1 MRWKNCSF
9 LLNSSHKGT
18 PDGTSSSSFIGS
30 IERGSLFKNMTD
42 LCSSAQKKILMGIV
56 KRKADHLRKLKY
68 KCKERGASIKN
79 LLNINK
85 SIEVNNILKG
95 INIFIKLIWDLHYL
109 FQIYLIQLHNLWLP
123 KSAEVNDLHMSED
136 GL

>member
-1 MRWKNCSF
+1 
-9 LLNSSHKGT
+9 
-18 PDGTSSSSFIGS
+18 
-30 IERGSLFKNMTD
+30 
-42 LCSSAQKKILMGIV
+42 MGIV

-123 KSAEVNDLHMSED
+123 KSAEVNDLHMAED